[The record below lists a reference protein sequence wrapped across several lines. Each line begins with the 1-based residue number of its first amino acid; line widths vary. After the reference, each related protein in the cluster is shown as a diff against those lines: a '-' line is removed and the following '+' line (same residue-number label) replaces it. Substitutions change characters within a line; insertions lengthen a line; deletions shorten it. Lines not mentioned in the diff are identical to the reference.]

1 MASLWSIGLIN
12 LIRLFRDVL
21 MISSTA
27 NVTLFNSYF
36 ELILTRAV
44 QVVFFYNI
52 NIKLIEYFN
61 NFLSYCIVLL
71 SKLIAVLLLSRKPVR
86 NVRKCLITFQKCLFS
101 DTPFEEILLKYIL
114 FIFLFILLQKFFCF
128 LKATKF

>member
-12 LIRLFRDVL
+12 LIRLFPDVL

-27 NVTLFNSYF
+27 NVTLFSSYF

-52 NIKLIEYFN
+52 NIKLTEYFN

-71 SKLIAVLLLSRKPVR
+71 SKLIAVLLLSRKPLDA
-86 NVRKCLITFQKCLFS
+86 RKCLITFQKCLFS